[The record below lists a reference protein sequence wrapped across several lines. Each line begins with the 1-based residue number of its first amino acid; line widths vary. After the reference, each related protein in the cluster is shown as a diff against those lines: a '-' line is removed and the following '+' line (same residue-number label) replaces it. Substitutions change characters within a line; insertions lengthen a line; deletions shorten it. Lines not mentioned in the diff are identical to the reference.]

1 MAGFTRHLQPAKA
14 SVAAL
19 ALLGLAL
26 SPGSTLELHR
36 RPSAAS
42 MQQTLMMYPS
52 ADEPLVFAEETPG
65 GFDDKAPLV
74 PQGDGEDLQQPE
86 GPLSPQEEGLE
97 GQQKE
102 APVSPQ
108 EERQPV
114 QQQAPKKNR
123 AARFRARLRRAAL
136 FLPRQLQRF
145 YHRVRGGTRNL
156 WERVRKHFTR
166 RGRQQ
171 PEKPKTPETPEQPE
185 TPEEPEGVSDEAV
198 KRWRRWLEEQET
210 ARPQRKPRG
219 RSASLRMRLP
229 EFPPGGRRRTA
240 SVGGAPRDISSPWE
254 TRPRRV
260 RAASL
265 GAPLPLEA
273 PLDER
278 RRAASVGSGLPA
290 DLSSPWPAGTG
301 EGKGQGEGGGE
312 GESPRTPSTEAEG
325 GVEEGAAGGAAVGGE
340 ERGGGAPAA
349 APKERTFPVY
359 ISPVESPLVNVVLR
373 GEFLDLA
380 AKADLYPYLFR
391 VLFLAGD
398 LATARRLA
406 TLLPAN
412 KVLPKSTVEELL
424 KQRPGVMVDG
434 AISSAL
440 ENLYAANAAATGSL
454 SYISRSNIEQV
465 ADPEEMEIIDN
476 LMKKIAAIVPQLTEA
491 QTFWQA
497 KEIFGSLDVNFP
509 SVAQQV
515 KPVLP
520 FLVDALRRGHTALVD
535 EGQKLEKL
543 IKITKA
549 LVQEQT
555 SVPFTNTY
563 IYRTLIPALNFL
575 GGRTACDWIELQ
587 RLGETLE
594 GLSHVAQGYEGNW
607 SQEEWVERI
616 VEVLWSHR
624 SAASVADK
632 PMREACLHYQRRQG
646 TQNTQNFPWFA
657 NLPHFTKRTVVIE

>member
-26 SPGSTLELHR
+26 SPGSTLELR
-36 RPSAAS
+36 RRLSPAS

-52 ADEPLVFAEETPG
+52 ADEPLVFVEEAPG

-74 PQGDGEDLQQPE
+74 PQGEGEDLQQPE
-86 GPLSPQEEGLE
+86 GPLSPQEEGQE
-97 GQQKE
+97 GQQQE

-108 EERQPV
+108 EESQPG

-136 FLPRQLQRF
+136 FLPRQLQKF

-156 WERVRKHFTR
+156 WARVRKYFMR
-166 RGRQQ
+166 RRRQQ
-171 PEKPKTPETPEQPE
+171 PGRPEQPQKPEQPEQPEEPETPEQPE
-185 TPEEPEGVSDEAV
+185 TPETPEQPEELSDEAIE
-198 KRWRRWLEEQET
+198 RRLRSIEEQET

-254 TRPRRV
+254 TRSRRV

-312 GESPRTPSTEAEG
+312 GESPWTPSTEAEG

-349 APKERTFPVY
+349 APKERTFPVR
-359 ISPVESPLVNVVLR
+359 ISPVESPLVNAVLK
-373 GEFLDLA
+373 GEFEELKEK
-380 AKADLYPYLFR
+380 AKFYPYLFKA
-391 VLFLAGD
+391 LFLAGD

-424 KQRPGVMVDG
+424 KQRPGVMIDG

-440 ENLYAANAAATGSL
+440 ERLYPANAAATGSL
-454 SYISRSNIEQV
+454 SYISRSNVEQV
-465 ADPEEMEIIDN
+465 ADPEQMNIIDE
-476 LMKKIAAIVPQLTEA
+476 LMAKIAAIIPQLTEA

-497 KEIFGSLDVNFP
+497 KEIFGSMDDPHPCAKLSRGTHGLRLD
-509 SVAQQV
+509 SSA
-515 KPVLP
+515 
-520 FLVDALRRGHTALVD
+520 
-535 EGQKLEKL
+535 
-543 IKITKA
+543 
-549 LVQEQT
+549 
-555 SVPFTNTY
+555 S
-563 IYRTLIPALNFL
+563 L
-575 GGRTACDWIELQ
+575 GNN
-587 RLGETLE
+587 
-594 GLSHVAQGYEGNW
+594 S
-607 SQEEWVERI
+607 
-616 VEVLWSHR
+616 
-624 SAASVADK
+624 
-632 PMREACLHYQRRQG
+632 
-646 TQNTQNFPWFA
+646 
-657 NLPHFTKRTVVIE
+657 